1 MADLVTLRKT
11 LASALGAAGR
21 VVYAFPREQ
30 ITPPALVLVPASP
43 YLIPVAIGGL
53 SNRINVRFELT
64 AIVGAADNQAALA
77 NMESL
82 MLAVFNQLPAGTAVI
97 NGWTQP
103 QIQELTGQQMLTSSL
118 TIELVTTNNG
128 N

>member
-1 MADLVTLRKT
+1 MADLVTLRNT

-43 YLIPVAIGGL
+43 YLSPVAIGGL

-77 NMESL
+77 NIESL
-82 MLAVFNQLPAGTAVI
+82 MLDVFNELPTGTAVI

-103 QIQELTGQQMLTSSL
+103 QIQEITGQQMLTSSL

>member
-1 MADLVTLRKT
+1 M
-11 LASALGAAGR
+11 
-21 VVYAFPREQ
+21 
-30 ITPPALVLVPASP
+30 PASP

-82 MLAVFNQLPAGTAVI
+82 MLDVFNELPTGTSVI

-103 QIQELTGQQMLTSSL
+103 QIQEVTGQQMLTSSL
-118 TIELVTTNNG
+118 TIELVTTNN
-128 N
+128 

>member
-1 MADLVTLRKT
+1 MANLVTLRDG
-11 LASALGAAGR
+11 LASALSAAGR

-43 YLIPVAIGGL
+43 YLSPASIGGAG
-53 SNRINVRFELT
+53 NRINVRFELT

-77 NMESL
+77 NIEAL
-82 MLAVFNQLPAGTAVI
+82 MLDTIDELPAGTGII

-103 QIQELTGQQMLTSSL
+103 QIQEITGQQMLTSSL
-118 TIELVTTNNG
+118 TIELVTTT
-128 N
+128 

>member
-1 MADLVTLRKT
+1 MANLVTLRNG
-11 LASALGAAGR
+11 LASALSAAGR

-43 YLIPVAIGGL
+43 YLSPASIGGAG
-53 SNRINVRFELT
+53 NRINVRFELT

-77 NMESL
+77 NMEAL
-82 MLAVFNQLPAGTAVI
+82 MLDTFDALPQGTAII

-103 QIQELTGQQMLTSSL
+103 QIQEVSGQTMLTSSL
-118 TIELVTTNNG
+118 TIELVTNT
-128 N
+128 

>member
-1 MADLVTLRKT
+1 MANLVSLRND

-82 MLAVFNQLPAGTAVI
+82 MLDVFNELPNATSII

-103 QIQELTGQQMLTSSL
+103 QIQEISGQQMLTSSL
-118 TIELVTTNNG
+118 TIELVTTNN
-128 N
+128 

>member
-1 MADLVTLRKT
+1 MANLVTLRDG
-11 LASALGAAGR
+11 LASALSAAGR

-43 YLIPVAIGGL
+43 YLSPASIGGAG
-53 SNRINVRFELT
+53 NRINVRFELT

-77 NMESL
+77 NIEAL
-82 MLAVFNQLPAGTAVI
+82 MLDTFDELPAGTGII

-103 QIQELTGQQMLTSSL
+103 QIQEITGQQMLTSSL
-118 TIELVTTNNG
+118 TIELVTTT
-128 N
+128 

>member
-1 MADLVTLRKT
+1 MADLVTLRNT

-82 MLAVFNQLPAGTAVI
+82 MLDVFNQLPAGTAVI

>member
-1 MADLVTLRKT
+1 MADLVTLRNG
-11 LASALGAAGR
+11 LASALSAAGR

-43 YLIPVAIGGL
+43 YLSPASIGGAG
-53 SNRINVRFELT
+53 NRINVRFELT

-77 NMESL
+77 NMEAL
-82 MLAVFNQLPAGTAVI
+82 MLDTFDALPQGTAII

-103 QIQELTGQQMLTSSL
+103 QIQEVSGQTMLTSSL
-118 TIELVTTNNG
+118 TIELVTNT
-128 N
+128 